1 MIRHGSHHPRIG
13 KWPATPR
20 AFSLTELL
28 VVIAIMVLVLAAAVP
43 AFRFMTGSRSVD
55 AAQNNLSAILGRAR
69 ATALALQKQV
79 GVLFYLDSGRVVAAL
94 VREADH
100 PATGVADVYLDL
112 ILDQDVQ
119 PLPPGVGVQVVD
131 DCNVNNMGVRQ
142 DDGYIGFNVI
152 NSTAIPF
159 GGVILIDGM
168 GRLEF
173 KTYGFLLKSN
183 GTATAMG
190 QLLYQQAM
198 PPLDFITPP
207 LLPTPT
213 RSQIGLVVFEKDAF
227 TNNGGTDGDPQIEGG
242 AYAPTE
248 KPEEDWLDT
257 NALPLIVN
265 RYNGTLI
272 RGE

>member
-1 MIRHGSHHPRIG
+1 MIRRPLHHPRFVSNG
-13 KWPATPR
+13 LR

-79 GVLFYLDSGRVVAAL
+79 GVFFYLDSGRVVAAL
-94 VREADH
+94 VQEADY
-100 PATGVADVYLDL
+100 PATGTADVYLDL
-112 ILDQDVQ
+112 IADQDVQ

-131 DCNVNNMGVRQ
+131 DCFVNNLNVRQ
-142 DDGYIGFNVI
+142 DDGYIGYNI
-152 NSTAIPF
+152 LNGTAIPF
-159 GGVILIDGM
+159 GGVILFDGK

-183 GTATAMG
+183 LTATAMG
-190 QLLYQQAM
+190 QLLYQQSM
-198 PPLDFITPP
+198 PPLDYITPP
-207 LLPTPT
+207 LIPNPT

-242 AYAPTE
+242 AYATE
-248 KPEEDWLDT
+248 KPEEDWIDA

>member
-1 MIRHGSHHPRIG
+1 MPRRSLKHPRQ
-13 KWPATPR
+13 

-69 ATALALQKQV
+69 ATALSLQKQV
-79 GVLFYLDSGRVVAAL
+79 GVFFHLDTSGRVVAAL
-94 VREADH
+94 VQEANY
-100 PATGVADVYLDL
+100 PTGGTADVYLDL
-112 ILDQDVQ
+112 ISDQDVQ

-131 DCNVNNMGVRQ
+131 DCYVNNSGVRL
-142 DDGYIGFNVI
+142 DDGYIGYNIVTI
-152 NSTAIPF
+152 SGKNTIPF
-159 GGVILIDGM
+159 GGVILFDGM

-173 KTYGFLLKSN
+173 KTYGFLLRSN
-183 GTATAMG
+183 SNPTAMG
-190 QLLYQQAM
+190 QLLLET
-198 PPLDFITPP
+198 PGVDFYT
-207 LLPTPT
+207 LPVSGSVST
-213 RSQIGLVVFEKDAF
+213 RSQIGLVAFDKDAF
-227 TNNGGTDGDPQIEGG
+227 TNNAGTDGDPQIETPGT
-242 AYAPTE
+242 YPTAE
-248 KPEEDWLDT
+248 QDEEIWIDN